1 MTYHSALYL
10 HELDRKAFE
19 AMNSFPK
26 FVKLREAYIANVDEK
41 AAKIDLL
48 SSAIRISDKQFSEIY
63 RLLPPICSKLDIAV
77 PEIYYLKS
85 KELNAFTGGN
95 TSPFICVTS
104 RLTHELSLDMIS
116 SVLAHECGHIA
127 CKHYLYHSMATQL
140 INGIE
145 KSPLSMIPAVR
156 KYLTPTLVRALLFW
170 DRCSEL
176 SADRAAVLCDGS
188 AEKTIDLLL
197 KLHGY
202 QNVNRDE
209 FLRQAM
215 DLKAFVSD
223 SKSNKLMEFMLV
235 QDETHPRLA
244 TRAYECYEWSKSQ
257 QLAEILNGTYTFDD
271 LERAQTKSEEQEVI
285 SADVSVTVSDSEQDV
300 NLDKINHALH
310 KVNAQL
316 DRYTNKADRAD
327 YALAVTSGILSSIL
341 DSLFVGEFSLERA
354 NQWGNEQA
362 EILVVKVAKLQGYTG
377 TDPAKAV
384 KYLEDMFP
392 IAADKAT
399 STFGGGL
406 QHHLRDFSHHPTPI
420 GLICSILTQFTKKV
434 YGTDVTGKFIPV
446 PLGKDGLALVG
457 KNFPEKI
464 MFGVINW
471 VFHMVSDVAGS
482 SGSIMKGSFGT
493 GLPGPL
499 GSFLKELSALPVF
512 QKRNPKGYKELSVY
526 ISKLFNGTLLGKK
539 DTNGNLIPLKFDL
552 RTEMGVSMQIGQQA
566 IPVLVNE
573 CIVRAFFFLRRLLYE
588 LSGENIQN
596 WGDLHKMNWNKVLPF
611 HNRTVDR
618 MLTISSMTFTIADAA
633 DAAIHA
639 ALESGANWVLF
650 SGRFITRFNYV
661 EAGRAALAIVKEISD
676 EKKETQLIHE
686 KMILSEA
693 KTAIFLNKLQKFKA
707 QLEEKVSNYLA
718 EDISAFMSGFDEIQH
733 GLAFDNSDLIIHG
746 NITIQK
752 ILGRE
757 PQFTNQKEFD
767 ELMESETPL
776 KF

>member
-1 MTYHSALYL
+1 MTYHSVLYL

-41 AAKIDLL
+41 SAKIDLL

-63 RLLPPICSKLDIAV
+63 RLLPPICSKLDIAM

-127 CKHYLYHSMATQL
+127 CKHYLYHSMAAQL

-145 KSPLSMIPAVR
+145 KSPLSRIPAVR

-202 QNVNRDE
+202 QHVNRDE

-215 DLKAFVSD
+215 DLKAFVND

-257 QLAEILNGTYTFDD
+257 QFTEILNGTYTLED

-285 SADVSVTVSDSEQDV
+285 SADVSVTVSDSDQDV
-300 NLDKINHALH
+300 NLDKINHTLH

-327 YALAVTSGILSSIL
+327 YALAVTSGILAGIL

-384 KYLEDMFP
+384 KHLEDMFP

-406 QHHLRDFSHHPTPI
+406 QHHLRDFSHHPTLI

-446 PLGKDGLALVG
+446 PLGEDGLALVG

-471 VFHMVSDVAGS
+471 VFHRVSFFIRNKR
-482 SGSIMKGSFGT
+482 SI
-493 GLPGPL
+493 
-499 GSFLKELSALPVF
+499 
-512 QKRNPKGYKELSVY
+512 
-526 ISKLFNGTLLGKK
+526 LLNN
-539 DTNGNLIPLKFDL
+539 D
-552 RTEMGVSMQIGQQA
+552 
-566 IPVLVNE
+566 
-573 CIVRAFFFLRRLLYE
+573 
-588 LSGENIQN
+588 NI
-596 WGDLHKMNWNKVLPF
+596 K
-611 HNRTVDR
+611 
-618 MLTISSMTFTIADAA
+618 
-633 DAAIHA
+633 
-639 ALESGANWVLF
+639 
-650 SGRFITRFNYV
+650 
-661 EAGRAALAIVKEISD
+661 
-676 EKKETQLIHE
+676 
-686 KMILSEA
+686 
-693 KTAIFLNKLQKFKA
+693 
-707 QLEEKVSNYLA
+707 
-718 EDISAFMSGFDEIQH
+718 
-733 GLAFDNSDLIIHG
+733 
-746 NITIQK
+746 
-752 ILGRE
+752 
-757 PQFTNQKEFD
+757 
-767 ELMESETPL
+767 
-776 KF
+776 